1 MVAKSQ
7 AIQFAVGL
15 GWTKADAER
24 AYNST
29 GIDLKS
35 IGDGDKLPLAM
46 ALADFAGEVLY
57 ERQRLQ
63 AAQKSQVTRKK
74 NELKQIRIDYAAKI
88 EQFHE
93 ERDAERSVLVGMIG
107 RLYAI
112 GRRFGLND
120 PWVET
125 LLEQY
130 QEYNLEAESR
140 QAS

>member
-1 MVAKSQ
+1 MVAKSK
-7 AIQFAVGL
+7 AIQFAVDL

-24 AYNST
+24 AFSST

-35 IGDGDKLPLAM
+35 VSDGDKLPLAM

-63 AAQKSQVTRKK
+63 AAQKGLVTKK
-74 NELKQIRIDYAAKI
+74 TKKIKQI
-88 EQFHE
+88 EQDFATKVE
-93 ERDAERSVLVGMIG
+93 KLEDDIKSQRSVLVGVIR
-107 RLYAI
+107 RLYSF
-112 GRRFGLND
+112 GRPLGLRD

-130 QEYNLEAESR
+130 QEYSQEAEAR
-140 QAS
+140 KAS